1 MEETVRK
8 AFIMDHDEFVRLS
21 LNKILRKYGFEVEE
35 FEDFSQLEGRKKEI
49 EAGMILADVGN
60 QNLERW
66 SPFLKKWN
74 DRFILM
80 TPLVADELMPC
91 LEKTGICHVLKK
103 PVEPKAL
110 RKVIRKISFPNG
122 EKPLS
127 SGKKG
132 KG

>member
-1 MEETVRK
+1 MKESVRK

-35 FEDFSQLEGRKKEI
+35 IEDFSELEGRKKEI
-49 EAGMILADVGN
+49 EAGVILADVDN
-60 QNLERW
+60 QDLERW
-66 SPFLKKWN
+66 SPFLKRWN
-74 DRFILM
+74 ERFILM
-80 TPLVADELMPC
+80 TPLVADELNPC
-91 LEKTGICHVLKK
+91 LEKTGISHVLKK

-110 RKVIRKISFPNG
+110 RKVIRKIPFPNG
-122 EKPLS
+122 GKPLP